1 MVGPRPAGAP
11 WTPDDDR
18 KLAAMIAAGDDK
30 TIIAR
35 KLKRPVTAI
44 KARLAKLPSA
54 SDGRNPLHPQANE
67 GRPNVAGEQ

>member
-18 KLAAMIAAGDDK
+18 KLAAAGDDK
-30 TIIAR
+30 TIMAR

-44 KARLAKLPSA
+44 KARLAKLRQRERRTKSA
-54 SDGRNPLHPQANE
+54 AS
-67 GRPNVAGEQ
+67 AGKRGTI

>member
-30 TIIAR
+30 TIMAR

-44 KARLAKLPSA
+44 KARLAKLRQRERRTKSA
-54 SDGRNPLHPQANE
+54 AS
-67 GRPNVAGEQ
+67 AGKRGTT